1 MVVVLFW
8 WWVLLSTQVQLRCYL
23 RCRLQG
29 DRTISRTSGLW
40 WLVVWSMVVDNG
52 NNTNSDIVKTA
63 EKCARLNSS
72 QSTPVQKITVQCQ
85 WSLCGKFRLRS
96 YLLYT
101 NTTILCTSVLK
112 IHYIYIRKGR
122 PDFF

>member
-1 MVVVLFW
+1 MA
-8 WWVLLSTQVQLRCYL
+8 TQVQLRCYL

-72 QSTPVQKITVQCQ
+72 QSTPVQKITVQC
-85 WSLCGKFRLRS
+85 SGLFVESFALEVTFTT
-96 YLLYT
+96 YILILLYY
-101 NTTILCTSVLK
+101 VLV
-112 IHYIYIRKGR
+112 Y
-122 PDFF
+122 